1 PGCSSMEGI
10 ISEHGVWTWYGGTFA
25 PVRNPWAWANL
36 TNIVYIDQPVGSGF
50 SVGNASIANEADL
63 AQQFLGFWDNFA
75 DTFGLQGWKTY
86 VTGESYAG
94 QYVPYITSAML
105 QSKP

>member
-1 PGCSSMEGI
+1 MSGISLHHLAKLTLDSLQPGCSSMEGI

-50 SVGNASIANEADL
+50 SVGNASITNEEEL
-63 AQQFLGFWDNFA
+63 AQQFLGFWDNRVMTSCAF
-75 DTFGLQGWKTY
+75 THSSG
-86 VTGESYAG
+86 TG
-94 QYVPYITSAML
+94 
-105 QSKP
+105 